1 MLNFKDNMKYLVN
14 FQIELTLDDGK
25 KQNHRSTYTILESE
39 TKKNFADNFNL
50 IKDWFINYF
59 DNSPL
64 DKFID
69 ISKINKEY
77 TVHVKVGRIT
87 NSINGKYKTF

>member
-39 TKKNFADNFNL
+39 IKKNFNDNFNL
-50 IKDWFINYF
+50 IKDWFVNYF
-59 DNSPL
+59 DNSSL
-64 DKFID
+64 NEFID
-69 ISKINKEY
+69 VSNINKEY
-77 TVHVKVGRIT
+77 T
-87 NSINGKYKTF
+87 

>member
-1 MLNFKDNMKYLVN
+1 MINLKDNMKYLVN

-39 TKKNFADNFNL
+39 TKKNFNDNFNL
-50 IKDWFINYF
+50 IKDWFVNYF
-59 DNSPL
+59 DNSSL
-64 DKFID
+64 NEFID
-69 ISKINKEY
+69 VSNINKEY